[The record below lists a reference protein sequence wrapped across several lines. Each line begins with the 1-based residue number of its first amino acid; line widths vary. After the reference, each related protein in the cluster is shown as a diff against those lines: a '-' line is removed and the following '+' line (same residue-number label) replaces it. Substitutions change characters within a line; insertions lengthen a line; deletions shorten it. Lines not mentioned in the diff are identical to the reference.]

1 MRFMFIVTS
10 AHSGPPT
17 PELME
22 AMHKLADREIK
33 AGRMLDSGGL
43 MPLATGAQ
51 VRIADGQ
58 LSVVDGPFVEAKEVI
73 GGYAIFELPG
83 KEEAVASAKEF
94 MQLHK
99 DFMPGWEGTC
109 ELRALRRPLRRGFRP
124 ARSAAMTVADAHRAI
139 LAVWRIEQPRLITSL
154 ARMLRDVPL
163 AEDLTQEALLA
174 ALEQWPATGVPEK
187 PGAWLM
193 ATAKRR
199 ALDHLRRGRMLER
212 KHEMVARDMEEEQQ
226 AMPDLD
232 SALDDDIGDEMLRL
246 IFTACHPR
254 LSREARAALALRMIC
269 GLTTEEIA
277 RAFLLPDATIAQR
290 IVRAK
295 RTLSESGLAYETPR
309 GEELSERLSSV
320 LEVVY
325 LIFNEGYTAA
335 RGEDWLRPQLCNEA
349 LRMGRVLTSI
359 APHEPEAHGLLALM
373 ELNAS
378 RTAARTDAAGEPIL
392 MLDQNRAL
400 WDQFQIRRGMQAL
413 GRARELGGAG
423 GFYALQA
430 AIIACHAE
438 ARTAD
443 DTDWSR
449 IAGLYA
455 ELAAVVRSPIIE
467 LNRAVAVGMAEG
479 PEAGLSIV
487 DRLVREPAL
496 KALSP
501 AAERSRRPAPQAR
514 PLRRGAR
521 RVRSGRGAGGQQA
534 RTGPAE
540 AARRRGGR
548 RSDVINR
555 HVKRMSSVLR

>member
-1 MRFMFIVTS
+1 
-10 AHSGPPT
+10 
-17 PELME
+17 
-22 AMHKLADREIK
+22 
-33 AGRMLDSGGL
+33 
-43 MPLATGAQ
+43 
-51 VRIADGQ
+51 
-58 LSVVDGPFVEAKEVI
+58 
-73 GGYAIFELPG
+73 
-83 KEEAVASAKEF
+83 
-94 MQLHK
+94 
-99 DFMPGWEGTC
+99 
-109 ELRALRRPLRRGFRP
+109 
-124 ARSAAMTVADAHRAI
+124 MTAADAHRAI

-174 ALEQWPATGVPEK
+174 ALEHWPATGVPEK

-199 ALDHLRRGRMLER
+199 ALDHLRRGPMLEC
-212 KHEMVARDMEEEQQ
+212 KHKIVALDMEAEQQ

-277 RAFLLPDATIAQR
+277 RAFLLSDATIAQR

-335 RGEDWLRPQLCNEA
+335 RGDDWLRPQLCNEA
-349 LRMGRVLTSI
+349 LRMGRVLASI
-359 APHEPEAHGLLALM
+359 APHEPEVHGLLALM

-400 WDQFQIRRGMQAL
+400 WDQLQIRRGVRAL
-413 GRARELGGAG
+413 ARARELGGAC
-423 GFYALQA
+423 GFYLLQA
-430 AIIACHAE
+430 AIVACHAE
-438 ARTAD
+438 ARTAA
-443 DTDWSR
+443 DTDWRR
-449 IAGLYA
+449 IAEFYA
-455 ELAAVVRSPIIE
+455 ELAAIAPSPIVE
-467 LNRAVAVGMAEG
+467 LNRAVAVAMAEG
-479 PEAGLSIV
+479 PQAGLSIA
-487 DRLVREPAL
+487 DGLMREPAL
-496 KALSP
+496 KSYHLLPSVRGDLLHKLGRYEEACAAFTVAAAL
-501 AAERSRRPAPQAR
+501 AGNRREHD
-514 PLRRGAR
+514 LLIRRA
-521 RVRSGRGAGGQQA
+521 
-534 RTGPAE
+534 AE
-540 AARRRGGR
+540 AA
-548 RSDVINR
+548 DAA
-555 HVKRMSSVLR
+555 MSP

>member
-1 MRFMFIVTS
+1 MT
-10 AHSGPPT
+10 A
-17 PELME
+17 
-22 AMHKLADREIK
+22 AD
-33 AGRMLDSGGL
+33 
-43 MPLATGAQ
+43 T
-51 VRIADGQ
+51 
-58 LSVVDGPFVEAKEVI
+58 
-73 GGYAIFELPG
+73 
-83 KEEAVASAKEF
+83 
-94 MQLHK
+94 
-99 DFMPGWEGTC
+99 
-109 ELRALRRPLRRGFRP
+109 
-124 ARSAAMTVADAHRAI
+124 HRAI

-174 ALEQWPATGVPEK
+174 ALERWPTTGVPER

-193 ATAKRR
+193 ATAKHR

-212 KHEMVARDMEEEQQ
+212 KHEMVACDMEAEEQ

-232 SALDDDIGDEMLRL
+232 TILDDDIGDELLRL
-246 IFTACHPR
+246 IFTACHPL

-325 LIFNEGYTAA
+325 LIFNEGYAAA
-335 RGEDWLRPQLCNEA
+335 RGEDWLRPQLCDEA

-359 APHEPEAHGLLALM
+359 APNEPEAHGLLALM

-378 RTAARTDAAGEPIL
+378 RTAARTDAAGDPIL

-400 WDQFQIRRGMQAL
+400 WDQLQIRRGMQAL
-413 GRARELGGAG
+413 ERARELGGAG
-423 GFYALQA
+423 GFYVLQA
-430 AIIACHAE
+430 AIIACHAQ
-438 ARTAD
+438 ARTAG
-443 DTDWSR
+443 DTEWSR
-449 IAGLYA
+449 IAGFYA

-479 PEAGLSIV
+479 PVAGLAIV
-487 DRLVREPAL
+487 ERLMHEPAL
-496 KALSP
+496 KSYHLLPSVRGDLLHKLGRYEEAR
-501 AAERSRRPAPQAR
+501 AAFEAAAAQAGNKREHDLLKRRA
-514 PLRRGAR
+514 
-521 RVRSGRGAGGQQA
+521 
-534 RTGPAE
+534 AE
-540 AARRRGGR
+540 AAAAA
-548 RSDVINR
+548 
-555 HVKRMSSVLR
+555 